1 MASDDF
7 LTYEQ
12 AAGTSSGSGD
22 SLSYEEA
29 AGGSEK
35 PGMLARGPDE
45 GYLSG
50 LGKGVAT
57 AAVKIAGN
65 IPGQYGN
72 VRDLGHRSE
81 EHTSELQ
88 SH

>member
-50 LGKGVAT
+50 LGKGAAT
-57 AAVKIAGN
+57 ATIKGLANIPGMAGN
-65 IPGQYGN
+65 IRETGHLLGDYFYGPI
-72 VRDLGHRSE
+72 LG
-81 EHTSELQ
+81 
-88 SH
+88 